1 MVVRERL
8 LMKKIKKR
16 EEKKRE
22 LSKKNKP
29 QPEADNTVGK
39 FWLATIPHFALTT
52 CSHPQTPMT
61 LKSRRKLRR
70 SRHP

>member
-29 QPEADNTVGK
+29 KAELDTTNGK
-39 FWLATIPHFALTT
+39 W
-52 CSHPQTPMT
+52 
-61 LKSRRKLRR
+61 
-70 SRHP
+70 

>member
-29 QPEADNTVGK
+29 QSEADNSAGK
-39 FWLATIPHFALTT
+39 FWPATIPHFAPKT
-52 CSHPQTPMT
+52 CSPPQTPMT
-61 LKSRRKLRR
+61 LKSRRKLMR